1 MAATRTHEAFEN
13 KRVSILDKHGP
24 TKTNILLGNQKSHFN
39 KNLRK
44 QTMIKS
50 RLKKR
55 LISQEILVTL
65 SILLDSKTW
74 WQI

>member
-13 KRVSILDKHGP
+13 KLVSILDKHGP

-44 QTMIKS
+44 QIMIKS
-50 RLKKR
+50 RLKKK
-55 LISQEILVTL
+55 VNK
-65 SILLDSKTW
+65 SKNPSDIVYFT
-74 WQI
+74 